1 MSTRMA
7 GDKLKE
13 YEAYFRN
20 TESSPSTANYGSGG
34 RGGELNPTFTSN
46 QKNPIKTDIDGDY
59 NTVTNNQDNSL
70 RQYTI
75 DASDNRRYY
84 GGSNR
89 TFNYKGGD
97 GLSKLYDTPVSMA
110 TMGGYYDVDDS
121 PAAQAKF
128 FDLHTTLNSD
138 YQKEHRKDVRTK
150 GSGTFDHNSDVSR
163 AINPA
168 LFYKEIRE
176 SPGRSFKM
184 SDDRMQRMYGDVAGY
199 KMPTYQ
205 MPEPGEPIEYGKQ
218 KELSDGSGD
227 KDDD

>member
-46 QKNPIKTDIDGDY
+46 QKNPIKTDIDGDN
-59 NTVTNNQDNSL
+59 NTVTNTQDNSL

-75 DASDNRRYY
+75 DNSDNRRYY

-110 TMGGYYDVDDS
+110 TMGG
-121 PAAQAKF
+121 
-128 FDLHTTLNSD
+128 
-138 YQKEHRKDVRTK
+138 
-150 GSGTFDHNSDVSR
+150 
-163 AINPA
+163 
-168 LFYKEIRE
+168 
-176 SPGRSFKM
+176 
-184 SDDRMQRMYGDVAGY
+184 
-199 KMPTYQ
+199 
-205 MPEPGEPIEYGKQ
+205 
-218 KELSDGSGD
+218 
-227 KDDD
+227 

>member
-20 TESSPSTANYGSGG
+20 TESSPSTAGYGGGG
-34 RGGELNPTFTSN
+34 RGGELNPTMTSN
-46 QKNPIKTDIDGDY
+46 QKNPISTDIKGDN
-59 NTVTNNQDNSL
+59 NTVNNTQDNSL

-75 DASDNRRYY
+75 DASDNRRFY
-84 GGSNR
+84 GGSKR

-97 GLSKLYDTPVSMA
+97 GLSKLYDTPVSHA

-128 FDLHTTLNSD
+128 FDLYTTLNSD
-138 YQKEHRKDVRTK
+138 YQKEHRKDVRTQ

-163 AINPA
+163 AINPG

-184 SDDRMQRMYGDVAGY
+184 SDDKMKQMYGDIGGY
-199 KMPTYQ
+199 KMPTFQ